1 MKKPHENKDET
12 PEKSFQFCLLGG
24 LEKVNMKRIL
34 ILGAGRS
41 SAALLKYFL
50 NYSGSEN
57 IFLEVADQNT
67 DRMQGVFPA
76 TENLK
81 YSELDASSKKA
92 RRAKIAETDLVISM
106 LPASFH
112 PKIAKDCLAI
122 GKNLVTA
129 SYVSKEMKSLH
140 KEAQEKGLIFM
151 NECGVDP
158 GIDHMS
164 ALKTLN
170 HLKDKGAEITSFE
183 SFTGGLLAPESDN
196 NPWNYKFTWNP
207 RNVVLAGQGG
217 AVKFIQ
223 EGRYKFIPYHQLFRR
238 TEYINIDGY
247 GRFEGYANRD
257 SLWYR
262 EIYGL
267 DDVPTIYRGTL
278 RRPGFCRAWD
288 VFVKL
293 GATDDDYVL
302 EDSENMTYREFIN
315 TFLTYNETDSVELKL
330 MAYLKIDQD
339 SEVMDKLK
347 WLGIFEN
354 TKIGLKKA
362 TPAQILEH
370 ILKQKWTMDPEDKDM
385 IVMWHRFSYRLNER
399 NYEIHSSMGCIG
411 ENEIFTA
418 MAKTVGIPV
427 AIMSRLILEDQI
439 SARGVMIPD
448 QEEVYS
454 ACLKELEEHGIKF
467 SEKEV
472 EPSFY

>member
-12 PEKSFQFCLLGG
+12 PEYSIQFSLLGH
-24 LEKVNMKRIL
+24 LEKVPMKRIL

-41 SAALLKYFL
+41 STALVKYFL
-50 NYSGSEN
+50 NYQGPES
-57 IFLEVADQNT
+57 ILLEIADRST
-67 DRMQGVFPA
+67 DRMSQVFPA
-76 TENLK
+76 NEQLV
-81 YSELDASSKKA
+81 YSDLDASSETA
-92 RRAKIAETDLVISM
+92 RREKMAAADLVVSM

-112 PKIAKDCLAI
+112 PTVAEDCLSL

-129 SYVSKEMKSLH
+129 SYVSKEMKALH
-140 KEAQEKGLIFM
+140 EKAKQKRLIFM

-164 ALKTLN
+164 ALKTLDA
-170 HLKDKGAEITSFE
+170 LKKAGAEITCFE

-223 EGRYKFIPYHQLFRR
+223 EGRYKYIPYHQLFRR
-238 TEYINIDGY
+238 TEFIEIDGY

-262 EIYGL
+262 EVYGL
-267 DDVPTIYRGTL
+267 EEVPTIYRGTL

-293 GATDDDYVL
+293 GATDDSYVL

-315 TFLTYNETDSVELKL
+315 TFLAYNRTDSVELKL

-347 WLGIFEN
+347 WLGIFDN
-354 TKIGLKKA
+354 TKIGLVEA

-370 ILKQKWTMDPEDKDM
+370 ILKQKWTMEPEDKDM
-385 IVMWHRFSYRLNER
+385 IVMWHRFNYRLHEKDH
-399 NYEIHSSMGCIG
+399 EIHSSMACTG

-418 MAKTVGIPV
+418 MAKTVGLPV
-427 AIMSRLILEDQI
+427 AIMSRLILEGKI
-439 SARGVMIPD
+439 TERGVMIPD
-448 QEEVYS
+448 QEEVYA
-454 ACLKELEEHGIKF
+454 ACLNELEDLGISF

-472 EPSFY
+472 EPKYY